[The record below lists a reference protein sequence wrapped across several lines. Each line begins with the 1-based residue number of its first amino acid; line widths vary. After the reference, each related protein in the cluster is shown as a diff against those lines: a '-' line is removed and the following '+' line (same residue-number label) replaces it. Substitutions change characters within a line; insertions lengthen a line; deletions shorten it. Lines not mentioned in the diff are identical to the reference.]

1 VRYQVLWAIL
11 RRWSGLILICLFL
24 ILALSAPGL
33 RAAAALGLG
42 TVLLGMTLTAP
53 GPGSVR
59 PSGEDSD
66 LARLPVLGI
75 IPPIE
80 EAIYPEKII
89 VRDRP
94 HSIIAEAFGRLT
106 ANIEATFAGSSPHVL
121 LVTSPEPTA
130 GKNGVLANIAAAL
143 AQSGRRVIVVDA
155 DLRSPSQHRIFGL
168 DKAEGLTNLLQ
179 NPDLDLTVVLKP
191 TVIENLRLLQA
202 GTALLNPAMALASL
216 PMRAVTRG
224 LQGEAEII
232 LFDTPP
238 VSVVNDAAI
247 LAAQLE
253 GGSVLL
259 VTTFASIRTGMVER
273 AIHELEKARAVPVGA
288 IINGL
293 KVWSGSESQFEYL
306 TYHAAGAK
314 EKEKRSLLHLPWRS
328 REAKPRREAQP
339 PLKGITPAPQ
349 AAPPLKAGSPEPAPD
364 RAISPVAVE
373 LEARPVIA
381 PPPTPQPPPPP
392 ELLAPITKPAPAA
405 ESAADAEPAVAAKP
419 ELVVERAPAA
429 QQAPVVRQAVT
440 QPPDL
445 PPPRTLRSPR
455 QGLIVAIGLVA
466 LFLALLGGF
475 VLPNYLG
482 LQWRDVLPAV
492 TNTATLPSPT
502 ATETPTPRPTPTL
515 PAGGA
520 YYIVKVGDT
529 LSRVAL
535 QHGVTEEALRQ
546 ANALSSIALTAGQL
560 LVIPPAPTPTIT
572 LTPTRTPTPTR
583 TSTPTVTRTPTATP
597 TPSPTPTP
605 TPAPTR
611 VRPRRTPTPIP
622 TAIPPTEMPTSAP
635 TEEPPPPPPTN
646 PPPPP

>member
-1 VRYQVLWAIL
+1 MHQYLWARL
-11 RRWSGLILICLFL
+11 RRWSGLILVCL
-24 ILALSAPGL
+24 ILLLAMSAPGL
-33 RAAAALGLG
+33 RAAAVFGLG
-42 TVLLGMTLTAP
+42 TVLLGMALTAP
-53 GPGSVR
+53 DPGSVK

-75 IPPIE
+75 IPPID
-80 EAIYPEKII
+80 EAVYPEKLI

-94 HSIIAEAFGRLT
+94 HSTIAEAFGKLT
-106 ANIEATFAGSSPHVL
+106 ANIEATFSGSPPHVL
-121 LVTSPEPTA
+121 LLTSPEPTA
-130 GKNGVLANIAAAL
+130 GKNVVLANLAVAL

-179 NPDLDLTVVLKP
+179 NPDLDLSVVLRP
-191 TVIENLRLLQA
+191 TTIENLRLLQT
-202 GTALLNPAMALASL
+202 GTALLNPALALASL
-216 PMRAVTRG
+216 PMRAVIRG
-224 LQGEAEII
+224 LRGEAEMI

-273 AIHELEKARAVPVGA
+273 AIHELEKVHAVPAGA

-293 KVWSGSESQFEYL
+293 KVWSGSESEFETL

-314 EKEKRSLLHLPWRS
+314 EKEKRLLPHLPWRP
-328 REAKPRREAQP
+328 REAKPRREAP
-339 PLKGITPAPQ
+339 PPEGIPPAPP
-349 AAPPLKAGSPEPAPD
+349 AAPALKAVRPEPAPD
-364 RAISPVAVE
+364 RAISPAAAE
-373 LEARPVIA
+373 PKAPPVIA
-381 PPPTPQPPPPP
+381 PPP
-392 ELLAPITKPAPAA
+392 ELLAPVTKPAPAA
-405 ESAADAEPAVAAKP
+405 KPSAVAKPAVAAEP
-419 ELVVERAPAA
+419 EPAVKRAPVPE
-429 QQAPVVRQAVT
+429 QAPVAKQAVT
-440 QPPDL
+440 PPPDL
-445 PPPRTLRSPR
+445 PPARALRSPR
-455 QGLIVAIGLVA
+455 QGLVVAIGLVV
-466 LFLALLGGF
+466 LFLALLLGF
-475 VLPNYLG
+475 VVPNYLG

-492 TNTATLPSPT
+492 TNTATPPSPT

-515 PAGGA
+515 LPGGA
-520 YYIVKVGDT
+520 YYMVKVGDT
-529 LSRVAL
+529 LARIAL
-535 QHGVTEEALRQ
+535 QHGVTEEALLQ
-546 ANALSSIALTAGQL
+546 ANALSDSALTAGQL

-611 VRPRRTPTPIP
+611 VRPPRTPTPVP

>member
-1 VRYQVLWAIL
+1 VHQYLWASL
-11 RRWSGLILICLFL
+11 RRWSGLILVCL
-24 ILALSAPGL
+24 ILLLAMSAPGL
-33 RAAAALGLG
+33 RAAAVFGLG
-42 TVLLGMTLTAP
+42 TVLLGMVLTVP
-53 GPGSVR
+53 GPGSVK

-80 EAIYPEKII
+80 EAVYPEKLI

-94 HSIIAEAFGRLT
+94 HSTIAEAFGKLT
-106 ANIEATFAGSSPHVL
+106 ANIEATFSGSPPHVL
-121 LVTSPEPTA
+121 LLTSPEPTA
-130 GKNGVLANIAAAL
+130 GKNVVLANLAVAL

-168 DKAEGLTNLLQ
+168 DKADGLTNLLQ
-179 NPDLDLTVVLKP
+179 NPDLDLSVVLKP
-191 TVIENLRLLQA
+191 TAIENLRLLQT
-202 GTALLNPAMALASL
+202 GTALLNPALALASL
-216 PMRAVTRG
+216 PMQAVIRG
-224 LQGEAEII
+224 LRGEAEMI

-253 GGSVLL
+253 GGGVLL

-273 AIHELEKARAVPVGA
+273 AIHELEKVHAVPAGA

-293 KVWSGSESQFEYL
+293 KVWSGSESEFETL
-306 TYHAAGAK
+306 TYHAASAK
-314 EKEKRSLLHLPWRS
+314 EKEKRSLPHLPWRP
-328 REAKPRREAQP
+328 REAKPRREAP
-339 PLKGITPAPQ
+339 PPEGIPPAPP
-349 AAPPLKAGSPEPAPD
+349 AAPVLKAVRPEPAPD
-364 RAISPVAVE
+364 RAISPAAAE
-373 LEARPVIA
+373 PKAPPVIA
-381 PPPTPQPPPPP
+381 P
-392 ELLAPITKPAPAA
+392 AAKP
-405 ESAADAEPAVAAKP
+405 SAVAKPAVAAKP
-419 ELVVERAPAA
+419 EPAVQRAPVPKQAPVPEQAPAA
-429 QQAPVVRQAVT
+429 KQAPVPKQAPVAKQVVT
-440 QPPDL
+440 PPPDL
-445 PPPRTLRSPR
+445 PPARALRSPR
-455 QGLIVAIGLVA
+455 QGLVVAIGLVV
-466 LFLALLGGF
+466 LFLALLLGF
-475 VLPNYLG
+475 VVPNYLG

-492 TNTATLPSPT
+492 TNTATPPSPT
-502 ATETPTPRPTPTL
+502 ATETSTPKPTPTL
-515 PAGGA
+515 LPGGA
-520 YYIVKVGDT
+520 YYMVKVGDT
-529 LSRVAL
+529 LARVAS

-572 LTPTRTPTPTR
+572 LTPTRTPAPTR

-611 VRPRRTPTPIP
+611 VRPPRTPTPVP